1 MDNKYTVQWN
11 GRKNESRTTHKREER
26 TALREGEENLVKL
39 MRQKYDKKVKRS
51 ASADLMGY
59 TEKQAN
65 DTEKDDFKT
74 CRLSIE

>member
-1 MDNKYTVQWN
+1 
-11 GRKNESRTTHKREER
+11 
-26 TALREGEENLVKL
+26 
-39 MRQKYDKKVKRS
+39 MRLKYDKKVKRS

-74 CRLSIE
+74 CRPSIE